1 MKISVKGI
9 KPQLYGYITPIVLL
23 NVYFRWRESNYE
35 ENNDTKLQQKTAHT
49 RKKAETKQRNTL
61 EKQAR
66 RIRIENHTKYLK

>member
-9 KPQLYGYITPIVLL
+9 KPQLYAYITPIVLL

-49 RKKAETKQRNTL
+49 RKKQKQNKEIHWKSKRD
-61 EKQAR
+61 EY
-66 RIRIENHTKYLK
+66 E